1 MAGAIGERGA
11 ANAVAGL
18 KLGVDQDGDVA
29 RSDLG
34 EKLVQEIMRMKLV
47 EPEAVIF
54 PLSSPPE
61 PPADFSPPQPLTSIA
76 PMASTPAIA
85 IIFFIFPVKNI
96 FSPSKIKIDFL
107 LPLS

>member
-47 EPEAVIF
+47 EPEAVIGPYEDAVAVAVRRLDDEAGKRTK
-54 PLSSPPE
+54 PLGE
-61 PPADFSPPQPLTSIA
+61 AGEVLDCE
-76 PMASTPAIA
+76 AIGPGEA
-85 IIFFIFPVKNI
+85 
-96 FSPSKIKIDFL
+96 
-107 LPLS
+107 LPKHHGALPY